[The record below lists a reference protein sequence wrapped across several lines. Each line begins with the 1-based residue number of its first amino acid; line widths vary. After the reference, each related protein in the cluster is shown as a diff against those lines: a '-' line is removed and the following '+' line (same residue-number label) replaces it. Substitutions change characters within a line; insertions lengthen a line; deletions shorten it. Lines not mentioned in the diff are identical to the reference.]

1 MKVALPALLAALL
14 LGIGCDSESPDLV
27 PPSVNWAWPAAGDT
41 LVAGTNTLVVQ
52 ATDDRA
58 MKWVVF
64 FANSELLGF
73 VEPDGSD
80 TFHLHVDLP
89 AISTREYE
97 LSAFARDKGNND
109 TRAAVTVVVRP

>member
-1 MKVALPALLAALL
+1 MRVTLPVLLAVLL
-14 LGIGCDSESPDLV
+14 LGAGCDNEPPDLV
-27 PPSVNWAWPAAGDT
+27 PPTAGWVWPAAGDT
-41 LVAGTNTLVVQ
+41 LVAGTSTLVVH

-97 LSAFARDKGNND
+97 LIAFARDKGDND
-109 TRAAVTVVVRP
+109 TRATVTVVVRP

>member
-1 MKVALPALLAALL
+1 MRVFLPVLLAALL
-14 LGIGCDSESPDLV
+14 FGTGCDSEPPDLV
-27 PPSVNWAWPAAGDT
+27 PPTAGWVWPAAGDT
-41 LVAGTNTLVVQ
+41 LDTGTNTLIVQ

-73 VEPDGSD
+73 VEPDGTD
-80 TFHLHVDLP
+80 TFRLAVNLP

-97 LSAFARDKGNND
+97 LIAFARDKGEND
-109 TRAAVTVVVRP
+109 TRATVTVVVRP